1 MDTQVRFPTGTT
13 GTVSRVYP
21 QSPAKGENEKETSSN
36 GKQGQQAQ
44 HDEVAPT

>member
-21 QSPAKGENEKETSSN
+21 QSPAKGEKETSSN
-36 GKQGQQAQ
+36 GKQGQ
-44 HDEVAPT
+44 